1 MKKVRETFGVS
12 RTFDYLCTCFKQNK
26 ILHIMTPIISHRGA
40 IVTDRKGVS
49 FSYRSPIGER
59 TVKLSH
65 AFIAKSASEAY
76 ARVVNRKK

>member
-1 MKKVRETFGVS
+1 MGDSMNEKR
-12 RTFDYLCTCFKQNK
+12 NNNN
-26 ILHIMTPIISHRGA
+26 MTPVITTSHRIG

>member
-1 MKKVRETFGVS
+1 
-12 RTFDYLCTCFKQNK
+12 
-26 ILHIMTPIISHRGA
+26 MTPIISHRGA

>member
-1 MKKVRETFGVS
+1 MKRLEFHGFLITFAHPFYKNKVIAR
-12 RTFDYLCTCFKQNK
+12 
-26 ILHIMTPIISHRGA
+26 MAPIISHRSG

-76 ARVVNRKK
+76 DRVVNRKK

>member
-1 MKKVRETFGVS
+1 
-12 RTFDYLCTCFKQNK
+12 
-26 ILHIMTPIISHRGA
+26 MTPVITTLHKSGIT
-40 IVTDRKGVS
+40 TDHKGVS